1 MCSKVVDRMLDF
13 TFVISSFYSTVAGT
27 WLYGG
32 DVLTSLLM
40 YEQPAGNDI
49 LEGVINRPIESYVG
63 R

>member
-1 MCSKVVDRMLDF
+1 MLDF

-40 YEQPAGNDI
+40 YEQPAGNDT
-49 LEGVINRPIESYVG
+49 LEGVINRPTESYVG

>member
-1 MCSKVVDRMLDF
+1 MLDF
-13 TFVISSFYSTVAGT
+13 TFVKRSFYSTVAGT